1 MSKVW
6 KSERRP
12 MRSLDTAL
20 NEVLGPLAQSRRRHL
35 ERAQL
40 AWAEVCGPT
49 LARHTQPLEIRD
61 RLLVVGAH
69 GADWRE
75 ALFTA
80 RKAIHRKLS
89 GYLPSVRGIR
99 VVSLPPHSE
108 PPPPVPAPRAVSPHP
123 DTADIADPG
132 LRAAMDR
139 LLHSWDERHGAGDP

>member
-6 KSERRP
+6 KTKRRP

-20 NEVLGPLAQSRRRHL
+20 TEVLGPLAESRRRHL
-35 ERAQL
+35 ERARL

-80 RKAIHRKLS
+80 RKAIHQKLR
-89 GYLPSVRGIR
+89 GYLPNLRGIR

-108 PPPPVPAPRAVSPHP
+108 PPAPASPPRRVAPHP
-123 DTADIADPG
+123 GTADIEHPG

-139 LLHSWDERHGAGDP
+139 LLDSWADRHGAGDT